1 MAIQHKYS
9 RILTQE
15 DFDTLNTQYNLELE
29 FDSASDYRHA
39 QVIWNLHCK
48 VEELDT
54 QLKDTQRAKTVR
66 IGLADPD
73 IHRD

>member
-1 MAIQHKYS
+1 MALQHKYS
-9 RILTQE
+9 RILIQE

-29 FDSASDYRHA
+29 FDSAADYRHA

-54 QLKDTQRAKTVR
+54 QLKEIRSEK
-66 IGLADPD
+66 ILKLKNPES
-73 IHRD
+73 